1 MPDNRSHIDQTTIID
16 LHTAAYGTFRDKM
29 AVVPNDHET
38 GYAYPA
44 CNARVVADDDIVAD
58 RRVRQDVDVVFNA
71 SLLGDGHILPPPSSS
86 VAMRETLAV
95 GCTMVSNLS
104 RGPHLGDNGRI

>member
-1 MPDNRSHIDQTTIID
+1 MITKPGM
-16 LHTAAYGTFRDKM
+16 HT
-29 AVVPNDHET
+29 
-38 GYAYPA
+38 PA

-71 SLLGDGHILPPPSSS
+71 SPLGDGHIPPPPSPS

-95 GCTMVSNLS
+95 GCMMVSNLS